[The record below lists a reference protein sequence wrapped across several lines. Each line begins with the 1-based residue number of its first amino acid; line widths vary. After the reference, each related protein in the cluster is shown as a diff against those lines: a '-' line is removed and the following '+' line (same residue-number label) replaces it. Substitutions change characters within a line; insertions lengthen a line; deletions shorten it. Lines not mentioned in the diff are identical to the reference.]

1 MAAKEELQIQS
12 SAVAAETRRIVPAI
26 HEMLDER
33 GWSLRELASRA
44 QISKTRM
51 GSILHRQPDKRAVMQ
66 MPEFLSI
73 LHALDS
79 ELIHA
84 WVATK
89 RLEVIELEEKEF
101 PDCSEFMVAF
111 HKELPKIL
119 QEYPE
124 LEGVVFRKEWTR
136 PLLKILCKKIV
147 RNELERQQRERRAF
161 EESDDE

>member
-1 MAAKEELQIQS
+1 MAAKQGLQIDS

-26 HEMLDER
+26 HEMLEER
-33 GWSLRELASRA
+33 GWSLRELACRA
-44 QISKTRM
+44 QISKTRI
-51 GSILHRQPDKRAVMQ
+51 GSILHRQADKRAVMQ

-89 RLEVIELEEKEF
+89 RLEVIELQEDEF
-101 PDCSEFMVAF
+101 PDCSEFMIAF

-119 QEYPE
+119 KEFPE
-124 LEGVVFRKEWTR
+124 LEGVVLRKEWSR
-136 PLLKILCKKIV
+136 PLLKILCSRIV
-147 RNELERQQRERRAF
+147 RNELERKQRERRAF
-161 EESDDE
+161 EESDGD

>member
-1 MAAKEELQIQS
+1 MAAKEDLQIQS

-44 QISKTRM
+44 RISKTRM

-89 RLEVIELEEKEF
+89 RLEVIELEEEEF
-101 PDCSEFMVAF
+101 PDCSEFMIAF

-119 QEYPE
+119 KEYPE